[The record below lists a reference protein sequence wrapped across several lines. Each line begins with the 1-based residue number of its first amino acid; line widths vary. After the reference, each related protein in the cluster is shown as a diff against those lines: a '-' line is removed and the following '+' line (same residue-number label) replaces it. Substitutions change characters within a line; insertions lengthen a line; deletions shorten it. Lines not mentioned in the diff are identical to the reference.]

1 MCTSISAWGLV
12 QNMNNKFR
20 LTLKKKILA
29 LTIFPVFLLG
39 AIVIIMS
46 VTIVKNSMVKEIR
59 EALQSAATA
68 TFAAYDQNPGDY
80 MQASNGN
87 IWKGSYNI
95 SKSEN
100 LVDSI
105 SQKTGMEVTFFYG
118 DSRIMTSA
126 KDKDGKRIL
135 ASKAGEKV
143 KDTVLGDGM
152 EYFSNSVSIDGV
164 MYYGY
169 YVPVFQSGVEKP
181 VGMVFV
187 GADKANK
194 DAVVNK
200 IVNIIIIIVCIVMAC
215 CIFVVIV
222 FSNSI
227 TASMKKGIEA
237 VQQVATGNLGVKID
251 TKLIKQQDE
260 TGDLYRAIG
269 QLKDELTN
277 SIEAISDNTKAV
289 LDASEELDSTTAET
303 NKSMQEVEIAI
314 NNITQSASQQADIS
328 EAAYQNVNGMGKKIE
343 QTANEMKDLED
354 NAAAMDAAED
364 KMARM
369 IKELID
375 SNKQLQELINEIGR
389 QTMQTNESAQKIS
402 DVTKII
408 ASIAEETTLLSL
420 NASIEAARA
429 GESGKGFA
437 VVASQIQKL
446 ASQSNESS
454 QGIEE
459 IVTELIEDSNRAV
472 DIMEKVMETI
482 DIQSGNMQKTET
494 MTGEVMERLNAS
506 INSMKVI
513 ETSVSYLDNARKEIV
528 STVSE
533 LSDIASQ
540 NAAVTQEV
548 CASTDVLAGHSKNV
562 ASNMEE
568 LRNIAAN
575 LKESIGHF
583 KA

>member
-1 MCTSISAWGLV
+1 MD
-12 QNMNNKFR
+12 NKFR

-29 LTIFPVFLLG
+29 LTILPVFLLG

-46 VTIVKNSMVKEIR
+46 VTVVKNSMVKEIR

-95 SKSEN
+95 SKSES

-126 KDKDGKRIL
+126 KDKEGKRIL
-135 ASKAGEKV
+135 GSKAGEKIRH
-143 KDTVLGDGM
+143 TVLEGGM
-152 EYFSNSVSIDGV
+152 EYFSSSVSIDGT

-169 YVPVFQSGVEKP
+169 YIPVFQSGAEKP

-187 GADKANK
+187 GANKADK
-194 DAVVNK
+194 DAVVDK
-200 IVNIIIIIVCIVMAC
+200 IVNIIIITVCIVMAC
-215 CIFVVIV
+215 CIFAVIV

-227 TASMKKGIEA
+227 TTSVKKGITA
-237 VQQVATGNLGVKID
+237 VQQVATGNLGIEID

-260 TGDLYRAIG
+260 TGDLYRAIE
-269 QLKDELTN
+269 QLKNELVN

-289 LDASEELDSTTAET
+289 LSASEELDSTTTET
-303 NKSMQEVEIAI
+303 NQSMQEVEIAV
-314 NNITQSASQQADIS
+314 NNITQSALQQAGIS
-328 EAAYQNVNGMGKKIE
+328 ETAYKNVNGMGKKIE

-354 NAAAMDAAED
+354 NAAAMRVAED
-364 KMARM
+364 KMAQM
-369 IKELID
+369 IKELIN
-375 SNKQLQELINEIGR
+375 SNKQLQKLINEIGR
-389 QTMQTNESAQKIS
+389 QTKQTNESAQKIS
-402 DVTKII
+402 NVTKII

-472 DIMEKVMETI
+472 VIMENVMETI
-482 DIQSGNMQKTET
+482 DIQSGNMQKTEV

-506 INSMKVI
+506 VDSMEVI
-513 ETSVSYLDNARKEIV
+513 EKSVSYLDNARKEIV

-533 LSDIASQ
+533 LSNIAGQ

-548 CASTDVLAGHSKNV
+548 SASTDVLAEHSKHV
-562 ASNMEE
+562 AANMEE
-568 LRNIAAN
+568 LRNIAGN

-583 KA
+583 RV